1 MAAREMKR
9 ILVTGAAGQIGSE
22 LTLALRERYGAE
34 NVVAAGHRTPPSP
47 RLRDSGPFEFL
58 DVTQRESLE
67 RVVDRYAIDTIY
79 HMAAI
84 LSATG
89 EQKPQLAWQVNMG
102 GLYNVLEVAR
112 ERNMVRLFCPSSMAV
127 FGPEAPKE
135 RTPQETVLRP
145 TTIYG
150 VTKVAGEL
158 LCNYYFHKY
167 GLDVRGLRYPGI
179 ISAETFPGGGTT
191 DYAVAIFYEAI
202 LHGHYTCFVREDTVL
217 PMMYMP
223 DCIRA
228 TISLME
234 ADLSRLRYHA
244 DYNVA
249 ALSFSAGELQGFSLF
264 LQRCQ
269 QAVEEAPRGHGE
281 SPPGI
286 GDVPIPQP
294 TDQVQGPI
302 PQGGQG
308 RPYLPP
314 RAAQYFLPRSH
325 IPRRDP
331 SPSRAPKSSIAT
343 IPTKGNLRPLRP
355 RGSGT
360 RAMIRPRRLW
370 GWTSSLMPHLLAPD
384 SPRLYPFVRTL
395 KSPGGT
401 GGGDPQ
407 AHPHLHGGVQ
417 ARLPPGHRRFLAAQ
431 H

>member
-47 RLRDSGPFEFL
+47 KLRDSGPFEFL

-112 ERNMVRLFCPSSMAV
+112 ERDMVRLFCPSSMAV
-127 FGPEAPKE
+127 FGPEAPKD

-191 DYAVAIFYEAI
+191 DYAVAIFYDAI

-228 TISLME
+228 TILLME

-249 ALSFSAGELQGFSLF
+249 ALSFSAGELAAEIRKHIPTF
-264 LQRCQ
+264 
-269 QAVEEAPRGHGE
+269 AVEYKPDFRQAIADSWPRSIDDTPAREDWGWAPQYDLPAMVEDMLMCLREKLKAGE
-281 SPPGI
+281 
-286 GDVPIPQP
+286 
-294 TDQVQGPI
+294 
-302 PQGGQG
+302 
-308 RPYLPP
+308 P
-314 RAAQYFLPRSH
+314 RA
-325 IPRRDP
+325 
-331 SPSRAPKSSIAT
+331 
-343 IPTKGNLRPLRP
+343 
-355 RGSGT
+355 
-360 RAMIRPRRLW
+360 
-370 GWTSSLMPHLLAPD
+370 
-384 SPRLYPFVRTL
+384 
-395 KSPGGT
+395 
-401 GGGDPQ
+401 
-407 AHPHLHGGVQ
+407 
-417 ARLPPGHRRFLAAQ
+417 
-431 H
+431 